1 MRRLN
6 VDEQR
11 IKSKN
16 LINFGLD
23 FLLAEKAKVKAELK
37 RYDNEFLDLFHRSPT
52 RTEKEVMRPLYMY
65 YKNLK
70 NTIDQKQS
78 SDGKAVSTGAY
89 SRQSSNNSG
98 KSNSSSSNKKIPDTS
113 AVNLS
118 NVANLGTL
126 NDHSSNISEI
136 NLNNVNLGTN
146 KSFFKGEEKR
156 HNSVTNNMNMNSNIS
171 PYNTFNIGKDG
182 KDNTRKERSSSAS
195 SIFSISS
202 NNDSKANDLLSLDEK
217 SNSSK
222 KSHSVSKDKKLTRS
236 EFNAYEKEL
245 DTLLREQVELKQRL
259 HAYQKEF
266 YEVHN
271 RRVKYYKDII
281 GIEFEY
287 QKYKTNKTRI
297 KEIEEIL
304 APYKKR

>member
-16 LINFGLD
+16 LINFGID

-37 RYDNEFLDLFHRSPT
+37 RYDNEFLDTFHRPPS
-52 RTEKEVMRPLYMY
+52 RTEKEMMRPLYMY

-70 NTIDQKQS
+70 NSIDQKQS
-78 SDGKAVSTGAY
+78 SDGKAGSTGAY
-89 SRQSSNNSG
+89 SRQSSNSSA
-98 KSNSSSSNKKIPDTS
+98 KSSSSSSNKKVADIS

-118 NVANLGTL
+118 NVANLGTI

-146 KSFFKGEEKR
+146 KSFFKVDEKR
-156 HNSVTNNMNMNSNIS
+156 HNSVINNMNSNNS
-171 PYNTFNIGKDG
+171 PYNTIVIGKDG

-202 NNDSKANDLLSLDEK
+202 NNDSRANDVLSLDEK
-217 SNSSK
+217 SNIYK

-245 DTLLREQVELKQRL
+245 DILLREQVELKQRL